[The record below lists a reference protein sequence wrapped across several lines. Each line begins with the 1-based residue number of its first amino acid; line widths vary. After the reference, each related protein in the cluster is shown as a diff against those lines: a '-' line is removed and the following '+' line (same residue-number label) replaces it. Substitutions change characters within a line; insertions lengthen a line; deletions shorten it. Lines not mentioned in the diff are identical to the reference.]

1 MAGKIYTGEV
11 VSDKMDKTVVIAVT
25 RHVQHP
31 VFKKVVKKVARFKV
45 HDEENKCKVGDIV
58 SVTETRPRS
67 KDKRWTVLSILGKA

>member
-1 MAGKIYTGEV
+1 MAEKKYTGKV
-11 VSDKMDKTVVIAVT
+11 VSDKMDKTIVVAVT

-31 VFKKVVKKVARFKV
+31 EYKKVIKKVTRFKA

-67 KDKRWTVLSILGKA
+67 KDKRWTVLSILEKA